1 MKVDSTTSHQST
13 AAQQIDPNRDKETA
27 KAQRQVRSGSDQV
40 EISTEAALLA
50 EALRVAES
58 APDVREA
65 LVEQMRERL
74 GNGNVGDD
82 VVRLAD
88 SMIDRLLEQ

>member
-1 MKVDSTTSHQST
+1 MKVDSTTSHEST
-13 AAQQIDPNRDKETA
+13 PAQQIDPNRDKDTA
-27 KAQRQVRSGSDQV
+27 KAQRQARSGSDQV

-58 APDVREA
+58 TPDVREA

-74 GNGNVGDD
+74 AEGKVGDD
-82 VVRLAD
+82 VAQLAE
-88 SMIDRLLEQ
+88 SMIDSLLE

>member
-1 MKVDSTTSHQST
+1 MKVDSTSSHEST
-13 AAQQIDPNRDKETA
+13 AAQQIDPNRDKDTA
-27 KAQRQVRSGSDQV
+27 KTQRQARSGSDQV

-50 EALRVAES
+50 EALRIAES
-58 APDVREA
+58 TPDVRQG

-74 GNGNVGDD
+74 AQGKVGDD

-88 SMIDRLLEQ
+88 SMIDRLLEP

>member
-1 MKVDSTTSHQST
+1 MKVDSTSSHEST
-13 AAQQIDPNRDKETA
+13 AAQQIDPNRDKDTA
-27 KAQRQVRSGSDQV
+27 KTQRQARPGSDQV

-50 EALRVAES
+50 EALRIAES
-58 APDVREA
+58 APDVRQA

-74 GNGNVGDD
+74 AHGKVGDD

>member
-1 MKVDSTTSHQST
+1 MG
-13 AAQQIDPNRDKETA
+13 AAQQIDPNRDKDTA
-27 KAQRQVRSGSDQV
+27 KAQRQTRAGADQV

-50 EALRVAES
+50 EALQIADS
-58 APDVREA
+58 TPDVRQA

-74 GNGNVGDD
+74 ANGKVGDD
-82 VVRLAD
+82 VVKLAD

>member
-1 MKVDSTTSHQST
+1 MKVDSTTSHEST
-13 AAQQIDPNRDKETA
+13 AAQKIDPNRDKETA
-27 KAQRQVRSGSDQV
+27 KAQQQARSGSDQV
-40 EISTEAALLA
+40 DISTEAALLA
-50 EALRVAES
+50 EALRIAES
-58 APDVREA
+58 TPDVRQA

-74 GNGNVGDD
+74 ANGKVGDD